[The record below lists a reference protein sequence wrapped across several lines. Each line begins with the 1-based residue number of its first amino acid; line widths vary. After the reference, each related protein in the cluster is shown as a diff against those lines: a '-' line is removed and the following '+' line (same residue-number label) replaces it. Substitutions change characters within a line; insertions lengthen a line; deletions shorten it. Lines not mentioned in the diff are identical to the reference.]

1 MGAAE
6 GRPGGAN
13 APGRY
18 RQVDPRR
25 RRKRFLKGRGNTEH
39 RSFTGFVPVAG
50 GEKQA
55 LGGAKSLRCG
65 LKTPSSW
72 ACRRH
77 PLTARA
83 ERFVR
88 VAAPDK

>member
-1 MGAAE
+1 M
-6 GRPGGAN
+6 
-13 APGRY
+13 
-18 RQVDPRR
+18 
-25 RRKRFLKGRGNTEH
+25 
-39 RSFTGFVPVAG
+39 AG